1 MLTATREYRP
11 IAALPDAHPV
21 KFHVSPAHL
30 HIDINQPYTKLAS
43 RLVDV
48 SFRDDKFSMNQIPV
62 VVVTG
67 GSGSDLFWQVTLKPA
82 DAADLKAVIIQVVE
96 AASKL

>member
-1 MLTATREYRP
+1 MLTTTREYRP
-11 IAALPDAHPV
+11 VAALSDAQPV

-43 RLVDV
+43 RLTEV
-48 SFRDDKFSMNQIPV
+48 SFHNDKFSLNQIPV
-62 VVVTG
+62 VRVTG
-67 GSGSDLFWQVTLKPA
+67 GSDSDLFWEVTLKPA

-96 AASKL
+96 EAKKL